1 MNAFYPYQQYALR
14 RHLPDLL
21 AASALFLMLLQITIN
36 PFSLAPIAFALAS
49 AMFFVL
55 FLVFQAK
62 IPGYFRLA
70 ANASSRQDA
79 EKPAGEAAERTTLC
93 FKTDHNN
100 EQIHFKEIVLLQAEN
115 NSVTI
120 YTISDSY
127 FANRSLRSIEEE
139 LDPVQFVRIHRA
151 TIINRTFIKT
161 LHPLPGGD
169 GYVELTTG
177 DTLRYSRNYK
187 NRLIN

>member
-1 MNAFYPYQQYALR
+1 MNAYYYYHDISGKRLIGLVAACLLLLPILKMTIDHPPSPEPVTFALV
-14 RHLPDLL
+14 
-21 AASALFLMLLQITIN
+21 SVLFLS
-36 PFSLAPIAFALAS
+36 FC
-49 AMFFVL
+49 
-55 FLVFQAK
+55 LVFQAT
-62 IPGYFRLA
+62 IPGFFRLET
-70 ANASSRQDA
+70 NASSRQDA
-79 EKPAGEAAERTTLC
+79 EKPAGEAAQRTTLS

-120 YTISDSY
+120 YTTSSAY
-127 FANRSLRSIEEE
+127 FANRSLRSIEQE
-139 LDPVQFVRIHRA
+139 LDPAQFARIHRA
-151 TIINRTFIKT
+151 TIINRAFIKT

-187 NRLIN
+187 NQLMS

>member
-1 MNAFYPYQQYALR
+1 MNAFYLYQHHALR
-14 RHLPDLL
+14 RHLPGLL
-21 AASALFLMLLQITIN
+21 AVSALFLLLLQTTIDLFN
-36 PFSLAPIAFALAS
+36 RTSAALALVS
-49 AMFFVL
+49 TIFL
-55 FLVFQAK
+55 GIFLVFQTG
-62 IPGYFRLA
+62 IPAYFRLA

>member
-1 MNAFYPYQQYALR
+1 MNAFYPYQPHALR
-14 RHLPDLL
+14 RQLSSLL
-21 AASALFLMLLQITIN
+21 AASALFILLLI
-36 PFSLAPIAFALAS
+36 FSPAPVAFALAS
-49 AMFFVL
+49 AL
-55 FLVFQAK
+55 FLGFLLVFQAK
-62 IPGYFRLA
+62 IPGSFRLA

-79 EKPAGEAAERTTLC
+79 EKPAGEAAERTTLS

-120 YTISDSY
+120 YTVSSSY

-139 LDPVQFVRIHRA
+139 LDPSQFVRIHRA
-151 TIINRTFIKT
+151 TIINRAFIKT